1 MLTLFLI
8 LQLLV
13 LIFSIVIHEVAH
25 GEVANFLGDPTA
37 KNLGRLTLNP
47 IKHIDPLGSIVV
59 PLLTFLLHTGIIIG
73 WAKPV
78 PYNPNNLRNQ
88 RFGPTLVGLAGPVTN
103 LSVALIF
110 GLVARFLPIATNL
123 KQQINVSVLTSDYG
137 GALTLIGGSV
147 LYGFFAMA
155 ILITFINII
164 LALFN
169 LIPIPPLD
177 GSKLLYLIFPY
188 SMGGVMEFLERF
200 GFILVLFVIFL
211 IGPVFFSVVLNLYSF
226 VVGF

>member
-1 MLTLFLI
+1 MKMKK
-8 LQLLV
+8 LV
-13 LIFSIVIHEVAH
+13 LIDGNAIVHRAYH
-25 GEVANFLGDPTA
+25 ALPPFHTHKGLPTNA
-37 KNLGRLTLNP
+37 
-47 IKHIDPLGSIVV
+47 I
-59 PLLTFLLHTGIIIG
+59 
-73 WAKPV
+73 
-78 PYNPNNLRNQ
+78 
-88 RFGPTLVGLAGPVTN
+88 
-103 LSVALIF
+103 
-110 GLVARFLPIATNL
+110 
-123 KQQINVSVLTSDYG
+123 
-137 GALTLIGGSV
+137 
-147 LYGFFAMA
+147 YGFFAMA